1 MKEKEVSKETDDRH
15 GEKDEVIKGLRE
27 ADSN

>member
-15 GEKDEVIKGLRE
+15 GGKDGVIKDLRE
-27 ADSN
+27 ADNN